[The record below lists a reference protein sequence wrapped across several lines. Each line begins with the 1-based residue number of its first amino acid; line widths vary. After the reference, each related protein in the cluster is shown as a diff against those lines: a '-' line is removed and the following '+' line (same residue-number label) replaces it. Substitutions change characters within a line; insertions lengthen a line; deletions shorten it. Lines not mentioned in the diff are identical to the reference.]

1 VNSIAPEKLIE
12 VEKMS
17 FAYNNDPVIEDAGF
31 SIMRNDVITVLGP
44 NGGGKTT
51 LLKLLMGRLKP
62 QQGRIVVNSE
72 KSGIFGYVPQYSNLD
87 SSYPITVFEVVLSG
101 RIRNFGFYSREDKA
115 AAQQSLVSVGLSGIE
130 SRSFFELS
138 GGQRQRVLIA
148 RALAPDPEILIL
160 DEPTASIDA
169 DAEKHLNNLL
179 LKLSVDHTIILVTH
193 DLGFVNDFTN
203 RVLCVNRT
211 VREHPVDELDDELI
225 TAAYGSRVKVVRHDH
240 DLNKQG
246 ARSAEDV

>member
-1 VNSIAPEKLIE
+1 MNTAVPEKLIE
-12 VEKMS
+12 VKGLS
-17 FAYNNDPVIEDAGF
+17 FAYNNEPVITDAGF

-51 LLKLLMGRLKP
+51 LLKLLMGQLKP
-62 QQGRIVVNSE
+62 QKGRITI
-72 KSGIFGYVPQYSNLD
+72 SGGKAGVFGYVPQYSNLD

-115 AAQQSLVSVGLSGIE
+115 AAQQSLAAVGLFGLE
-130 SRSFFELS
+130 GRSFFELS

-148 RALAPDPEILIL
+148 RALAPDPEILLL
-160 DEPTASIDA
+160 DEPTANIDA
-169 DAEKHLNNLL
+169 DAEKYLNSLL
-179 LKLSVDHTIILVTH
+179 LKLSSDHTILLVTH

-211 VREHPVDELDDELI
+211 VREHPLSELDDELI
-225 TAAYGSRVKVVRHDH
+225 TAAYGSRMKVVRHDH
-240 DLNKQG
+240 DLSESDGRNT
-246 ARSAEDV
+246 